1 MNQDLVSIFDG
12 LPNRLLVRHIGMV
25 WCKTSAQNH
34 LIEHFISLIKQMA
47 KLMYSFNPLL
57 SSLDCPGA
65 EQRYKYLLLNFLE
78 LKAIVAH
85 NRNEEKDHAVMLL
98 EWMGRQDTLMDK
110 ALHDD
115 LFSDKSIAHL

>member
-1 MNQDLVSIFDG
+1 MSQDLVSIFDG

-25 WCKTSAQNH
+25 WRKTSAQNH

-47 KLMYSFNPLL
+47 KPMYSLNPLL
-57 SSLDCPGA
+57 FSLDCPGA
-65 EQRYKYLLLNFLE
+65 EPRYKCLLLNFLE

-85 NRNEEKDHAVMLL
+85 NRNEEKDHAAMLR
-98 EWMGRQDTLMDK
+98 EWIRRQDTRMDK